1 MLNTP
6 KEISIDQASELFYQQ
21 MVWFDLEIDPVSNQ
35 FQIGGLLGI
44 IEDEYYTVKFNE
56 PALKSIVN
64 ILHNAKYVGG
74 HNILQFD
81 LPWLAVFT
89 GAHAILDSIKSNKT
103 IDTLIL
109 SSLILPHRPSHA
121 LLKIYKTKNITTNDP
136 CYDALESYQIYLDLC
151 KYWGKFTHPQIV
163 KWIQQKNPQWGFLPN
178 PTATK
183 SYSPYLTLI
192 KNGDVTK
199 LFEYIDRILDDKE
212 KEWVGAIAFAHWL
225 LHLDEPSCRRPA
237 WLLDISE
244 YGAGFIKAEKIFW
257 GNQQFQA
264 IDFNL
269 ESQDIFGYSLREGQ
283 EKIIQT
289 LAQGKSVPVGLLPTG
304 GGKSLTFQLPAFVLS
319 RYRREL
325 TVVISPLKALMEDQ
339 VLGLQQLQPWGSRAA
354 CLISGQNT
362 GEQRRI
368 LEEIWQGNIDLLY
381 VSPERLRTHSIQALL
396 QRRRP
401 ALWVVDEA
409 HTFSQWGTDFRPD
422 FMRIGQSIAK
432 CYAYAEEGTRPQL
445 MLVTATASQRVLQEI
460 EKEVIKPLQTLLQVP
475 MQTVMMEPTQNVWR
489 DEIEIDIR
497 EVPRDDRLVE
507 IVKILKQ
514 VFPQRTAGES
524 VSVEDLDLSHPVV
537 LIYVRNRDK
546 TEEFAEDLAHQ
557 GFLTAAYHSR
567 LTGTQKKEVLERFK
581 QHQLDVVIC
590 TNAFGMGIDRAM
602 IHTVIHYSPP
612 NNLESYLQEIGRA
625 ARKKGE
631 QGQAILFW
639 SKQDLESLVR
649 KNIASELGGHKVL
662 ADCWQHVIL
671 PTLKRPPE
679 ERWFTSQELQPYLS
693 FEDDALLTQIRVLLL
708 ALERYGVLVEK
719 DQLPALLSL
728 QLLDPPQVHSTRA
741 ADLYRRLAP
750 LLVNQTQ
757 QVQLY
762 LPEISVALGMNVR
775 QLLNGVRHLVK
786 LGCAHWSC
794 EVRIRFTHRYTYTQ
808 RKIRE
813 KYQALEAISE
823 CWDNYPPEDV
833 TRIDLRQLDTWFSQ
847 RSYRVKAREIFYI
860 FKVFKLVNLKENK
873 YSLRVES
880 RDNTHSWQDWLKHAR
895 QLLDQLQQSFDLLQ
909 QRLPDDVSTSHQLNV
924 DEFLEQYDI
933 EVETFLEHLEMMQ
946 RFAWLN
952 VSRLDDETQKIFF
965 IDLAEGQKHAGR
977 LHSNVA
983 YRYLEQHYQDRNRRL
998 HLMNAWLQQL
1008 PAQRKAMLNDY
1019 FNLEIQEVCQR
1030 YLEDPDQAKQAHLVN
1045 YEVLIFPDYLNDIQ
1059 RKIIADDERRAML
1072 VLAGPGS
1079 GKTTI
1084 IVHRVANLVML
1095 RNIDPEKI
1103 LVLAY
1108 NRQAVFEIRQRLTNL
1123 IGLDYAFRIHIF
1135 TFHGLA
1141 RHLTNIH
1148 ENQAPAHKDLDYKYQ
1163 WLLEQ
1168 AVADLK
1174 DTPQYFQYILVDEF
1188 QDIDDVQYQ
1197 LISHLAG
1204 MQRAEDDEDE
1214 ISQRGFLVAV
1224 GDDDQNLYGFRG
1236 ANIKH
1241 IQNFKN
1247 DYEISEE
1254 DVFYLLNNY
1263 RSPKDIISLANQ
1275 YIQHSLPQT
1284 QRLKSP
1290 EHSIRA
1296 NNPSI
1301 GNIRFGY
1308 YQQQHGLDSIQWLVK
1323 DLKLRFTEQQKN
1335 ASPGQTACWSNFAIL
1350 ARQWSE
1356 LLVVQHALTEAG
1368 ILFQLLNKND
1378 SLDLAESFFAKHL
1391 FAALEARPALE
1402 IIEGNAV
1409 AYVDQWLKEQE
1420 WNRQDLSCHIL
1431 KQRVAGYQNLSCQQM
1446 LDLLRV
1452 ATEQNRTDR
1461 VILSTY
1467 HSAKGCEYEHV
1478 YIYDQWRSQGQDDPE
1493 SQIRAMYVALTRPKQ
1508 SLTLIQP
1515 VDHRWKHQYDI
1526 HIRSHLDQMDI
1537 APLQFKAAPVI
1548 QEISYFEQFGLAD
1561 MYLSYPAIVQDKGR
1575 KHILDI
1581 AQDQHFSLPNQ
1592 VSLRIKLKY
1601 DQTFER
1607 LELVTQNGVIGA
1619 FSNSTS
1625 ERLYRMKEQVSEV
1638 TCVGMQ
1644 IINYYQA
1651 DKKFY
1656 KNANYHGKEESH
1668 YVFIPMLKIRR
1679 ML

>member
-6 KEISIDQASELFYQQ
+6 KEISIDQASEFFYQQ
-21 MVWFDLEIDPVSNQ
+21 VVWFDLEIDPVSKQ
-35 FQIGGLLGI
+35 FLIGGLLGI

-56 PALKSIVN
+56 PDLKSIVN

-89 GAHAILDSIKSNKT
+89 GAYATLNFIKSNKT

-109 SSLILPHRPSHA
+109 SSLIIPHRPSHA
-121 LLKIYKTKNITTNDP
+121 LLKIYKAKSLTTNNP
-136 CYDALESYQIYLDLC
+136 CYDALESYQLYLELC
-151 KYWGKFTHPQIV
+151 NYWENFTHPQIV

-178 PTATK
+178 STTTK
-183 SYSPYLTLI
+183 SYSPYITLI

-199 LFEYIDRILDDKE
+199 LFEYIDRILDDEE

-237 WLLDISE
+237 WLIDISE
-244 YGAGFIKAEKIFW
+244 YGAGFIAAEKIFW
-257 GNQQFQA
+257 ANQQFQI
-264 IDFNL
+264 IDFNS
-269 ESQDIFGYSLREGQ
+269 ESRDIFGYSLREGQ

-289 LAQGKSVPVGLLPTG
+289 LAQGESVPVGLLPTG

-339 VLGLQQLQPWGSRAA
+339 VLSLQQLQPWGSRAA

-362 GEQRRI
+362 EEQQRI

-432 CYAYAEEGTRPQL
+432 CYAHAEEGTRPQL
-445 MLVTATASQRVLQEI
+445 MLVTATASQRALQEI
-460 EKEVIKPLQTLLQVP
+460 EKEVVKPLHSLLQVP

-489 DEIEIDIR
+489 DEIGIDIR
-497 EVPRDDRLVE
+497 EISKEDRLVE
-507 IVKILKQ
+507 IVKVLKQ

-524 VSVEDLDLSHPVV
+524 VSIEDLDPLHPVV

-557 GFLTAAYHSR
+557 GFLSAAYHSR
-567 LTGTQKKEVLERFK
+567 LTGTQKKDVLDRFK

-590 TNAFGMGIDRAM
+590 TNAFGMGIDRAT

-639 SKQDLESLVR
+639 SKQDLDSLVR

-719 DQLPALLSL
+719 DQLPALLSI
-728 QLLDPPQVHSTRA
+728 QLLDTPQAQSTRA
-741 ADLYRRLAP
+741 ADLYQRLAP
-750 LLVNQTQ
+750 LLLNQNQ

-762 LPEISVALGMNVR
+762 LPEISVALGMSVR
-775 QLLNGVRHLVK
+775 QLLNGIRHLVK
-786 LGCAHWSC
+786 LGCARWTC
-794 EVRIRFTHRYTYTQ
+794 EVRIRFTHRYAYTQ

-823 CWDNYPPEDV
+823 CWDHYPPEDV

-847 RSYRVKAREIFYI
+847 RGYRVKAREIFYI

-880 RDNTHSWQDWLKHAR
+880 RDKAHSWQDWLKHTR
-895 QLLDQLQQSFDLLQ
+895 QLLDQLQHSFDILQ
-909 QRLPDDVSTSHQLNV
+909 QRLPEDLTTSHQLNV
-924 DEFLEQYDI
+924 DEFLEQHDLD
-933 EVETFLEHLEMMQ
+933 VETFLEHLEMMQ

-965 IDLAEGQKHAGR
+965 IDLAEGQKSAGR
-977 LHSNVA
+977 LYSNVA

-998 HLMNAWLQQL
+998 HLMNAWLQQP
-1008 PAQRKAMLNDY
+1008 PALRKQMLNDY

-1045 YEVLIFPDYLNDIQ
+1045 YEALIFPDYLNDTQ
-1059 RKIIADDERRAML
+1059 REIIADDERRAML

-1084 IVHRVANLVML
+1084 IVHRVANLIML
-1095 RNIDPEKI
+1095 RNIDSEKI

-1108 NRQAVFEIRQRLTNL
+1108 NRQAVFEIRQRLTML
-1123 IGLDYAFRIHIF
+1123 IGLDYALSIHIF

-1148 ENQAPAHKDLDYKYQ
+1148 ENQAPLHKDQNYKYR

-1188 QDIDDVQYQ
+1188 QDIDDVQYE

-1204 MQRAEDDEDE
+1204 MQRAEDDQDE
-1214 ISQRGFLVAV
+1214 ISQQGFLVAV

-1236 ANIKH
+1236 ASIKY

-1247 DYEISEE
+1247 DYDIPEKN
-1254 DVFYLLNNY
+1254 VFYLLDNY
-1263 RSPKDIISLANQ
+1263 RSPQDVIALANQ
-1275 YIQHSLPQT
+1275 YIQHSLPKT
-1284 QRLKSP
+1284 QRLKGP

-1296 NNPSI
+1296 NNTSI

-1308 YQQQHGLDSIQWLVK
+1308 YQQQHGLDAIQWLVG
-1323 DLKLRFTEQQKN
+1323 DLKLRFAEQQKN
-1335 ASPGQTACWSNFAIL
+1335 ATPDQPACWSNFAIL

-1368 ILFQLLNKND
+1368 IRFQLLNKND
-1378 SLDLAESFFAKHL
+1378 SLDLADSFFAKHL
-1391 FAALEARPALE
+1391 FAELESRPTLE
-1402 IIEGNAV
+1402 IIEGDAI
-1409 AYVDQWLKEQE
+1409 AYLDQWLSDQQ
-1420 WNRQDLSCHIL
+1420 WNRQDLSWHML
-1431 KQRVAGYQNLSCQQM
+1431 KQRVAGYHDLSCQQM

-1452 ATEQNRTDR
+1452 APEQNRKDR

-1478 YIYDQWRSQGQDDPE
+1478 YIYDQWRAQNKEDHE
-1493 SQIRAMYVALTRPKQ
+1493 SQIRSMYVALTRAKQ

-1515 VDHRWKHQYDI
+1515 VDRRWQHQYDM
-1526 HIRSHLDQMDI
+1526 HIRSHLDQMGI
-1537 APLQFKAAPVI
+1537 TPLQFKAAPVI

-1592 VSLRIKLKY
+1592 VSLGIKLKY

-1607 LELVTQNGVIGA
+1607 LELVTPNGVIGA

-1638 TCVGMQ
+1638 ICGGMQ
-1644 IINYYQA
+1644 IINYYQVE
-1651 DKKFY
+1651 KKYY

-1668 YVFIPMLKIRR
+1668 YVFIPTLKIRR

>member
-1 MLNTP
+1 MITNTF
-6 KEISIDQASELFYQQ
+6 KEISFHEASTLFHQQ
-21 MVWFDLEIDPVSNQ
+21 TVWFDLEIDPASKK
-35 FQIGGLLGI
+35 FLIGGLLGI
-44 IEDEYYTVKFNE
+44 VDGQCYITHVQEAELGQLVQ
-56 PALKSIVN
+56 
-64 ILHNAKYVGG
+64 ILYQAQYVGG
-74 HNILQFD
+74 HNIVQFD
-81 LPWLAVFT
+81 LPWLALYT
-89 GAHAILDSIKSNKT
+89 GTYAAIDYIKKYKA
-103 IDTLIL
+103 IDTLVL
-109 SSLILPHRPSHA
+109 SSLIFPHKPSHA
-121 LLKIYKTKNITTNDP
+121 LLKIYKVQSQTNQP
-136 CYDALESYQIYLDLC
+136 CDDALESYQLYLDIQ
-151 KYWGKFTHPQIV
+151 KAWQTHTHPQIV
-163 KWIQQKNPQWGFLPN
+163 TWIQQRKSHWHFLGDIKNE
-178 PTATK
+178 TYA
-183 SYSPYLTLI
+183 SPYLVLAQHGQVNELI
-192 KNGDVTK
+192 DYIHQLDEKNEAK
-199 LFEYIDRILDDKE
+199 WI
-212 KEWVGAIAFAHWL
+212 GAIAFAHWI

-237 WLLDISE
+237 WLMDISE
-244 YGAGFIKAEKIFW
+244 YGAGFIEAEKIFW

-283 EKIIQT
+283 EKIIHT
-289 LAQGKSVPVGLLPTG
+289 LAQGNSVPVGLLPTG
-304 GGKSLTFQLPAFVLS
+304 GGKSLTFQLPAFILS

-354 CLISGQNT
+354 CLISGQHAE
-362 GEQRRI
+362 EQQRI

-432 CYAYAEEGTRPQL
+432 CYAQAEEGTRPQL
-445 MLVTATASQRVLQEI
+445 MLVTATASQRALNEV
-460 EKEVIKPLQTLLQVP
+460 EKEVVTPLQHLLQVP

-489 DEIEIDIR
+489 DEIDIDIR
-497 EVPRDDRLVE
+497 EVPKEDRLVE

-514 VFPQRTAGES
+514 IFPERSAGES
-524 VSVEDLDLSHPVV
+524 VSIEDLDPLHPVV

-567 LTGTQKKEVLERFK
+567 LTGTQKKDVLERFK

-590 TNAFGMGIDRAM
+590 TNAFGMGIDRAT

-631 QGQAILFW
+631 YGQAILFW
-639 SKQDLESLVR
+639 SPHDLDSLVR

-693 FEDDALLTQIRVLLL
+693 FEDEALLTQIRVLLL
-708 ALERYGVLVEK
+708 ALERYGLLVEK

-728 QLLDPPQVHSTRA
+728 QLLDAPQAHSTRA
-741 ADLYRRLAP
+741 ADLYQRLAP
-750 LLVNQTQ
+750 LLVNQNQ

-762 LPEISVALGMNVR
+762 LPEISVALGMSVR

-786 LGCAHWSC
+786 LGCARWSC
-794 EVRIRFTHRYTYTQ
+794 EVRIRFTHRYAYTQ

-823 CWDNYPPEDV
+823 CWQHYPPEDV
-833 TRIDLRQLDTWFSQ
+833 TRIDLRQLDTWLSQ
-847 RSYRVKAREIFYI
+847 RSYRVKARDIFYM

-873 YSLRVES
+873 YSLRLES
-880 RDNTHSWQDWLKHAR
+880 RDKAHSWQDWLKQTRH
-895 QLLDQLQQSFDLLQ
+895 LLDQLQHSFDLLQ
-909 QRLPDDVSTSHQLNV
+909 QRLPDDGNTSQQLNV
-924 DEFLEQYDI
+924 DDFLEEYEV
-933 EVETFLEHLEMMQ
+933 EVETFLEHLEIMQ
-946 RFAWLN
+946 QFGWLN

-965 IDLAEGQKHAGR
+965 IDLAAGQKTVGR
-977 LHSNVA
+977 LHSGVA

-998 HLMNAWLQQL
+998 HLMKAWLQQP
-1008 PAQRKAMLNDY
+1008 PAQRKPMLNDY
-1019 FNLEIQEVCQR
+1019 FNLDIQEVCQR

-1045 YEVLIFPDYLNDIQ
+1045 YEALIFPEYLNDTQ
-1059 RKIIADDERRAML
+1059 REIIADDERRAML

-1108 NRQAVFEIRQRLTNL
+1108 NRQAVFEIFQRLTHL
-1123 IGLDYAFRIHIF
+1123 IGLDYASRIHIF

-1148 ENQAPAHKDLDYKYQ
+1148 ENQAPTTDQQAKYQ

-1174 DTPQYFQYILVDEF
+1174 DHPQYFQYILVDEF

-1204 MQRAEDDEDE
+1204 MQRDEDDQDE
-1214 ISQRGFLVAV
+1214 ISQQGFLVAV

-1236 ANIKH
+1236 ANIKY
-1241 IQNFKN
+1241 IQNFKD
-1247 DYEISEE
+1247 DYEIPKEN
-1254 DVFYLLNNY
+1254 VFYLLDNY
-1263 RSPKDIISLANQ
+1263 RSPKDVIDLANQ

-1284 QRLKSP
+1284 QRLKGP

-1296 NNPSI
+1296 NHPST

-1308 YQQQHGLDSIQWLVK
+1308 YQQQHGLDAIQWLVE
-1323 DLKLRFTEQQKN
+1323 DLQLRFAEQQN
-1335 ASPGQTACWSNFAIL
+1335 NTASDQAACWSNFAIL

-1356 LLVVQHALTEAG
+1356 LLVIQHALTEAG
-1368 ILFQLLNKND
+1368 IRFQLLNKND
-1378 SLDLAESFFAKHL
+1378 RLDLLADSFYAKHL
-1391 FAALEARPALE
+1391 FAELEARPALE
-1402 IIEGNAV
+1402 IIEGDAT
-1409 AYVDQWLKEQE
+1409 AYLDQWLTDQQ
-1420 WNRQDLSCHIL
+1420 WNRQDISWHML
-1431 KQRVAGYQNLSCQQM
+1431 KQRVAGYRDLSCQQM
-1446 LDLLRV
+1446 LDLLRI
-1452 ATEQNRTDR
+1452 APEQNRTDR

-1478 YIYDQWRSQGQDDPE
+1478 YIYDQWRGQAQDDAE
-1493 SQIRAMYVALTRPKQ
+1493 SQIRAMYVALTRAKQ

-1515 VDHRWKHQYDI
+1515 IDRRWQHQYDV
-1526 HIRSHLDQMDI
+1526 HIRPHLAQLGL
-1537 APLQFKAAPVI
+1537 PSLQFKPAPVI
-1548 QEISYFEQFGLAD
+1548 DEISYFEQFGLAD
-1561 MYLSYPAIVQDKGR
+1561 MYLSYYPIVQDRGR
-1575 KHILDI
+1575 QNILEI
-1581 AQDQHFSLPNQ
+1581 AKNQHFSLSEQ
-1592 VSLRIKLKY
+1592 VSLNIKLKK

-1607 LELVTQNGVIGA
+1607 IEIVAPQGVIGA
-1619 FSNSTS
+1619 FSKSTS
-1625 ERLYRMKEQVSEV
+1625 QRLYRMQAQVKEV

-1644 IINYYQA
+1644 IIDYYQA
-1651 DKKFY
+1651 DKTFY
-1656 KNANYHGKEESH
+1656 ERANYQGQEQSH
-1668 YVFIPMLKIRR
+1668 YVFIPALKIRR
-1679 ML
+1679 AL

>member
-6 KEISIDQASELFYQQ
+6 KEISIDQASTLFHEQ
-21 MVWFDLEIDPVSNQ
+21 MVWIDLEIDPVSKQ

-44 IEDEYYTVKFNE
+44 IEGDYYTLKFNE
-56 PALKSIVN
+56 SSLNSIVN

-89 GAHAILDSIKSNKT
+89 GAYATLNSIKSNKT

-121 LLKIYKTKNITTNDP
+121 LLKIYKSKNITTNNP
-136 CYDALESYQIYLDLC
+136 CYDALESHQLYLDLC
-151 KYWGKFTHPQIV
+151 KYWENSTHPQIV
-163 KWIQQKNPQWGFLPN
+163 KWIQKKNPAWGFLPN
-178 PTATK
+178 PTVTK
-183 SYSPYLTLI
+183 SYPPYIALI
-192 KNGDVTK
+192 KSGDINK
-199 LFEYIDRILDDKE
+199 LFEHIDKILADEE

-237 WLLDISE
+237 WLMDTSE

-257 GNQQFQA
+257 GNKQFQQ
-264 IDFNL
+264 IDFNT
-269 ESQDIFGYSLREGQ
+269 ESIDIFGYSLREGQ
-283 EKIIQT
+283 EKIINT
-289 LAQGKSVPVGLLPTG
+289 LAKGESVPVGLLPTG

-339 VLGLQQLQPWGSRAA
+339 VLGLQQLEPWGSRAA
-354 CLISGQNT
+354 CLISGQSAE
-362 GEQRRI
+362 EQKCI
-368 LEEIWQGNIDLLY
+368 LENIWQGNIDLLY
-381 VSPERLRTHSIQALL
+381 ISPERLRTHSIQALL

-432 CYAYAEEGTRPQL
+432 CYSHTEEGTRPQL
-445 MLVTATASQRVLQEI
+445 MLVTATASQRALQEI
-460 EKEVIKPLQTLLQVP
+460 EKEVVTPLHHLLQVP

-489 DEIEIDIR
+489 DEINIDIR
-497 EVPRDDRLVE
+497 EIPKEDRLVE
-507 IVKILKQ
+507 IVKVLKLI
-514 VFPQRTAGES
+514 FPQRTAGEN
-524 VSVEDLDLSHPVV
+524 VSTEELNDQHPVV

-546 TEEFAEDLAHQ
+546 TEEFAEALAQQ

-567 LTGTQKKEVLERFK
+567 LTGTQKKEVLDRFK

-590 TNAFGMGIDRAM
+590 TNAFGMGIDRAT

-631 QGQAILFW
+631 KGQAILFW

-671 PTLKRPPE
+671 PTLKRPSE

-693 FEDDALLTQIRVLLL
+693 FEDDTLLTQIRVLLL

-719 DQLPALLSL
+719 DQLPALLSI
-728 QLLDPPQVHSTRA
+728 QLLDAPQAHSTRA
-741 ADLYRRLAP
+741 ADLYQRLAP
-750 LLVNQTQ
+750 LLLNQAQ

-762 LPEISVALGMNVR
+762 LPEISVALGMSVR
-775 QLLNGVRHLVK
+775 KLLNGVRHLVK
-786 LGCAHWSC
+786 LGCAHWTC
-794 EVRIRFTHRYTYTQ
+794 EVRIRFTRRYQHTQ
-808 RKIRE
+808 RKIGE
-813 KYQALEAISE
+813 KYKALEAISE

-847 RSYRVKAREIFYI
+847 RGYRTKAREIFYM

-880 RDNTHSWQDWLKHAR
+880 RDKTHSWQDWLDQTHH
-895 QLLDQLQQSFDLLQ
+895 LLDQLQHSFNILQKKLPEDLT
-909 QRLPDDVSTSHQLNV
+909 TSHQLNV
-924 DEFLEQYDI
+924 DEFLEQHDL
-933 EVETFLEHLEMMQ
+933 EVDVFLEHLEMMQ

-965 IDLAEGQKHAGR
+965 IDLAEGQKSAGR

-998 HLMNAWLQQL
+998 HLMNAWLQQ
-1008 PAQRKAMLNDY
+1008 PHSQRKPMLNDY
-1019 FNLEIQEVCQR
+1019 FNLEIKEVCKR

-1045 YEVLIFPDYLNDIQ
+1045 YESLIFPDYLNDTQ

-1072 VLAGPGS
+1072 ILAGPGS

-1108 NRQAVFEIRQRLTNL
+1108 NRQAVFEIRQRLTAL
-1123 IGLDYAFRIHIF
+1123 IGLDYAFSINIF

-1141 RHLTNIH
+1141 RHLTNTH
-1148 ENQAPAHKDLDYKYQ
+1148 ENQAPANKDQNYKYQ

-1174 DTPQYFQYILVDEF
+1174 DNPQYFQYILVDEF
-1188 QDIDDVQYQ
+1188 QDIDDVQYE

-1204 MQRAEDDEDE
+1204 MQPAEDDQNE
-1214 ISQRGFLVAV
+1214 ISQQGFLVAV

-1236 ANIKH
+1236 ANIKY

-1247 DYEISEE
+1247 DYAIPEE
-1254 DVFYLLNNY
+1254 NIFYLLDNY
-1263 RSPKDIISLANQ
+1263 RSPQDVIDLANK

-1284 QRLKSP
+1284 QRLKGP

-1301 GNIRFGY
+1301 GNIRVGY
-1308 YQQQHGLDSIQWLVK
+1308 YQQQHGLDAIQWLVE
-1323 DLKLRFTEQQKN
+1323 DLQLRFAEHQKN
-1335 ASPGQTACWSNFAIL
+1335 ATSDQVVFWSDFVIL

-1356 LLVVQHALTEAG
+1356 LLVIQHALTEAG
-1368 ILFQLLNKND
+1368 IRFQLLNKND
-1378 SLDLAESFFAKHL
+1378 SLDLADSFFAKHL
-1391 FAALEARPALE
+1391 FAELEARPALE
-1402 IIEGNAV
+1402 IIEGDAI
-1409 AYVDQWLKEQE
+1409 AYLDQWLSYQE
-1420 WNRQDLSCHIL
+1420 WNGKDLSWHML
-1431 KQRVAGYQNLSCQQM
+1431 RQRVAGYQDLSCKQM

-1452 ATEQNRTDR
+1452 APEQNRTDR

-1478 YIYDQWRSQGQDDPE
+1478 YIYDQWRGQGQNDPE
-1493 SQIRAMYVALTRPKQ
+1493 KIRAMYVAITRAKQ

-1515 VDHRWKHQYDI
+1515 IDHGWQHHYDVN
-1526 HIRSHLDQMDI
+1526 IRTHLHEMEI
-1537 APLQFKAAPVI
+1537 KPLHFKAVPAI
-1548 QEISYFEQFGLAD
+1548 REISYFEQFGLAD
-1561 MYLSYPAIVQDKGR
+1561 MYLSYPAIVQNKGR
-1575 KHILDI
+1575 KHIIDI

-1592 VSLRIKLKY
+1592 VSLSVKLKY
-1601 DQTFER
+1601 DRSFDRIEI
-1607 LELVTQNGVIGA
+1607 VTPNGVIGA

-1625 ERLYRMKEQVSEV
+1625 ERLYRMQAQVTRV
-1638 TCVGMQ
+1638 TCIGMQ
-1644 IINYYQA
+1644 IIDYYQA

-1656 KNANYHGKEESH
+1656 KNANYQGKEESH
-1668 YVFIPMLKIRR
+1668 YIFIPILKIMRT
-1679 ML
+1679 L